1 MNAEFM
7 PILLRSLSNNSVFLK
22 ERNLPSKNFEVPLCF
37 SCLMLA
43 KFLLYW
49 SRLKSVNDAI
59 CTSKNIPL
67 DGSEFSLSISF
78 SVFSL

>member
-22 ERNLPSKNFEVPLCF
+22 ERNLPSKNFEEPLCF

-49 SRLKSVNDAI
+49 SRLKSVNDPI
-59 CTSKNIPL
+59 CTSKNIPIG
-67 DGSEFSLSISF
+67 GSEFSLSISF